1 MSKAKE
7 HGSAGSKVT
16 PWLGGDVS
24 PVRAGVYERRAP
36 AGPYACWDGS
46 RWRADASR
54 PDDASRETNPSRFD
68 RAAWRGLAEPSAAPC
83 ATCRGH
89 GVVDRGIDVESG
101 ADLIEEC
108 PDC

>member
-1 MSKAKE
+1 MSAARK
-7 HGSAGSKVT
+7 GRGVGPKVT
-16 PWLGGDVS
+16 SWFGGDVH

-36 AGPYACWDGS
+36 AGPFACWDGS
-46 RWRADASR
+46 RWRDDAHR
-54 PDDASRETNPSRFD
+54 PDDAARVTDSSRFD
-68 RAAWRGLAEPSAAPC
+68 RAAWRGRAEPSAAPC

-101 ADLIEEC
+101 ADLIDEC